1 MGLLI
6 SGRAKFDDN
15 FCDRGTAVDGLSRVV
30 EPSAPVRDNHVDI
43 GAAAMLLVR
52 ISIGNRFLIDVT
64 AVVIRS
70 VPDTAIAGGAP
81 AVVKSR
87 ELSA

>member
-1 MGLLI
+1 MI

-43 GAAAMLLVR
+43 GAAAMLLVC